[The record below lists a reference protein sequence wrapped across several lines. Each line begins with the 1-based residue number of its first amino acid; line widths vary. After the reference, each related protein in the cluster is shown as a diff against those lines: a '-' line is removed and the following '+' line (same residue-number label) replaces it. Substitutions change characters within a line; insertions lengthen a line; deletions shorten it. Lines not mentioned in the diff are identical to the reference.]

1 MFPVL
6 SVGNKKCKNKRAN
19 AELMLIRALAL
30 DLLPKKCKKKGSP
43 GGKSARATLES
54 LGN

>member
-6 SVGNKKCKNKRAN
+6 SVGSKKRQ
-19 AELMLIRALAL
+19 
-30 DLLPKKCKKKGSP
+30 KKGSP
-43 GGKSARATLES
+43 GGKSARATLKS